1 MAEESNKEL
10 EDWVNMFCDFDSFC
24 DEETKRLEE
33 SGLMYGIIYDND
45 FSDYALSYSWAS
57 FEPKKEDLKEG
68 DVITFSKDGDAFDVL
83 ETKTSHNMRLFA
95 GLFGYSAL
103 I

>member
-45 FSDYALSYSWAS
+45 FSDYALSYSRAS
-57 FEPKKEDLKEG
+57 FELKREDLKG
-68 DVITFSKDGDAFDVL
+68 YNLIFPKPLPRNGVAFVYICR
-83 ETKTSHNMRLFA
+83 KIKKY
-95 GLFGYSAL
+95 GQ
-103 I
+103 

>member
-10 EDWVNMFCDFDSFC
+10 EDWGNMFCDFDSFC

-45 FSDYALSYSWAS
+45 FLIMPLIIPEPLLS
-57 FEPKKEDLKEG
+57 
-68 DVITFSKDGDAFDVL
+68 
-83 ETKTSHNMRLFA
+83 
-95 GLFGYSAL
+95 
-103 I
+103 

>member
-45 FSDYALSYSWAS
+45 FSDYALSYSRAS
-57 FEPKKEDLKEG
+57 FELKKEDLKG
-68 DVITFSKDGDAFDVL
+68 YNLFFSQTSATIWHSLRVVL
-83 ETKTSHNMRLFA
+83 QKNSIIYVRQR
-95 GLFGYSAL
+95 
-103 I
+103 

>member
-33 SGLMYGIIYDND
+33 SGLMYGIIMIMI
-45 FSDYALSYSWAS
+45 FLIMPLVIPEPLLS
-57 FEPKKEDLKEG
+57 
-68 DVITFSKDGDAFDVL
+68 
-83 ETKTSHNMRLFA
+83 
-95 GLFGYSAL
+95 
-103 I
+103 

>member
-10 EDWVNMFCDFDSFC
+10 EDWVNMFCDFDRFC

-45 FSDYALSYSWAS
+45 FSDYALSYS
-57 FEPKKEDLKEG
+57 
-68 DVITFSKDGDAFDVL
+68 
-83 ETKTSHNMRLFA
+83 
-95 GLFGYSAL
+95 
-103 I
+103 

>member
-45 FSDYALSYSWAS
+45 FLIMPLIIPEPLLS
-57 FEPKKEDLKEG
+57 
-68 DVITFSKDGDAFDVL
+68 
-83 ETKTSHNMRLFA
+83 
-95 GLFGYSAL
+95 
-103 I
+103 

>member
-45 FSDYALSYSWAS
+45 FSDYALSYSRAS
-57 FEPKKEDLKEG
+57 FELKKEDLK
-68 DVITFSKDGDAFDVL
+68 DYVFVNKL
-83 ETKTSHNMRLFA
+83 SHCKQ
-95 GLFGYSAL
+95 GYEDDY
-103 I
+103 IIG